1 MLKTLVL
8 LILIIFYTFLLK
20 SRFKVKMMDA
30 WRSETVGS
38 EVMVYVMIVLPVTLA
53 WLTTVLIEYLFF

>member
-1 MLKTLVL
+1 
-8 LILIIFYTFLLK
+8 
-20 SRFKVKMMDA
+20 MMDA